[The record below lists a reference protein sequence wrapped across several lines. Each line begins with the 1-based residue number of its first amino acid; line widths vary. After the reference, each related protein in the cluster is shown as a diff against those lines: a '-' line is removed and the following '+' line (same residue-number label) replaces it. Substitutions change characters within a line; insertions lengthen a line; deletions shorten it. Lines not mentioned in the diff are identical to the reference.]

1 MDLGDRM
8 KRYER
13 VSDSKLTRRM
23 PVIGRIDGKAFHTFT
38 KNMEKPF
45 DKRFQSAMLT
55 VAGMVCR
62 EIQGCKIAYV
72 QSDEINLLLTDY
84 DELNTDSW
92 FDYRISKM
100 CSVAAGFASAY
111 MTLLYQKLAVFDA
124 RFFNIP
130 KEDVCNYFVW
140 RQQDAVKNSI
150 NSYAQT
156 MFPQAELQGK
166 HGGQLQ
172 EMMFQQHGFNWNEV
186 PVINK
191 RGACAKYYPDPSRAV
206 FDFQA
211 PVEVKFCGGYGW
223 GSDYDIPE
231 FAKDRVY
238 IEKLILT
245 NEEKA
250 AICGREASN
259 VGAT

>member
-13 VSDSKLTRRM
+13 VSDGKLTRRM

-45 DKRFQSAMLT
+45 DRRFQSAMLT
-55 VAGMVCR
+55 VAGMVCT

-156 MFPQAELQGK
+156 MFSQAELQGK

-172 EMMFQQHGFNWNEV
+172 EMMFQHHGFNWNEV

-191 RGACAKYYPDPSRAV
+191 RGACAKYYPGSSGAIPKKVRLEIKD
-206 FDFQA
+206 
-211 PVEVKFCGGYGW
+211 GW

-231 FAKDRVY
+231 FTKDRVY

-250 AICGREASN
+250 AICGKEVSN